1 MIPRDYYI
9 NKLKASMWNGTIKV
23 ITGLRRCGKSIL
35 LFNLFKNCLIDNGI
49 SIEDIIEIRLDDE
62 ANYVYRNP
70 IKLSKYLND
79 LLNKKSSKK
88 IYVFIDEVQLSRPK
102 TDRMSGVKL
111 SIFDVLN
118 GLNNKNNIDIY
129 VTGSNSK
136 MLSKDILTEF
146 RGRTTQIRVHPFS
159 FKEFYD
165 YKGGDINKR
174 LQEYLVFG
182 GMPMVVLQDNDL
194 QKKEY
199 LDNLFKET
207 YLKDIVERNRVQ
219 RQDVLD
225 DLLNYL
231 ASQISSLTNINS
243 VANAISSKNHEKIN
257 HEMIANYFSYV
268 EDSFVISE
276 AKRFD
281 VKGKQYFDYPSK
293 FYFEDV
299 GLRNAKISFRQLDSG
314 HLMENIIYNELVRLG
329 YSVDV
334 GAVEI
339 RKSQESTTKEID
351 FVVNHFDQKV
361 YIQSAYSI
369 HDELK
374 KESEISP
381 FRAIRDSFKKV
392 VIRND
397 IASSYYDNE
406 GIFNCNL
413 VEFLLGK
420 VSLL

>member
-1 MIPRDYYI
+1 M
-9 NKLKASMWNGTIKV
+9 
-23 ITGLRRCGKSIL
+23 
-35 LFNLFKNCLIDNGI
+35 
-49 SIEDIIEIRLDDE
+49 
-62 ANYVYRNP
+62 
-70 IKLSKYLND
+70 
-79 LLNKKSSKK
+79 
-88 IYVFIDEVQLSRPK
+88 YVFIDEVQLSRPK